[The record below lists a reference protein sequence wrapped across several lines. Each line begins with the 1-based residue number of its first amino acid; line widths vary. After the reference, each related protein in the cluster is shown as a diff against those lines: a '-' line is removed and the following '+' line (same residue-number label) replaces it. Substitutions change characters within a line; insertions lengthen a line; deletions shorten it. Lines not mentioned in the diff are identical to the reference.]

1 MVLDE
6 GPFGT
11 YAGTEIVIQDA
22 QDEIIAN
29 INSFKALIPGTA
41 IDPASPDF
49 NQIAPAIG
57 DLLRA
62 DLDAMIVVIDA
73 MPIA

>member
-1 MVLDE
+1 MALSE

-11 YAGTEIVIQDA
+11 YTGTEIASANA
-22 QDEIIAN
+22 QTEIIAN

-49 NQIAPAIG
+49 NQIDPAVG
-57 DLLRA
+57 DVLRA
-62 DLDAMIVVIDA
+62 DLDALIVVVEA
-73 MPIA
+73 MPTA